1 MFVRAFDFLDEDFFI
16 CERQVSDRVAFLID
30 TEMVF
35 VVKRKIGAMRVD
47 TVIEAGVFKERK
59 EGFVIV

>member
-1 MFVRAFDFLDEDFFI
+1 MFVRAFDFLDEDFSI
-16 CERQVSDRVAFLID
+16 CERQVSDRVVFLID

-35 VVKRKIGAMRVD
+35 VVKREIGAMRVD